1 MLSRWSLPAYTSSS
15 QWPWPRP
22 ANWRGSTASL
32 LERRTSLGQFIQLRV
47 KSELSKYSQPS
58 RIDKLYINKLVNC
71 TKLRHIQG
79 PSPLTEG
86 LGLQN
91 WTEGELVQTPGH
103 HFFLTW
109 RKRNGHYQPP
119 LTEGLGLQNWT
130 ENKRGYEHWILC
142 HQGGTGE
149 APRRHWNS
157 DWGGTEVGTEG
168 GTDVQNLIPYPYLR
182 VNWSR
187 LDWPHQPSNE
197 YSRHVF

>member
-1 MLSRWSLPAYTSSS
+1 MGWHY
-15 QWPWPRP
+15 
-22 ANWRGSTASL
+22 
-32 LERRTSLGQFIQLRV
+32 
-47 KSELSKYSQPS
+47 QP
-58 RIDKLYINKLVNC
+58 
-71 TKLRHIQG
+71 
-79 PSPLTEG
+79 PLTEG

-187 LDWPHQPSNE
+187 LDWPHQPRPDPSGHLWPNE
-197 YSRHVF
+197 QSHLLEITPPSWVIGNFCWRLYPPKQWSRNQLPSSKTITVNCNALKMIPACLHFLKPMTMAKAS